1 MRSILSENSRV
12 VVQGITGHEGSF
24 HAALMR
30 DYGTRLVAGV
40 TPGKGGQLVGGIP
53 VYDTVREAASSHG
66 VNTSIL
72 FVPASHARDAVFEA
86 LDAGIKTLVIITEGI
101 PQRDAIEFITRARK
115 EDVVVVGPNTPG
127 VINPRLRVKVGI
139 MPTRVFRPGTIGIVS
154 RSGTL
159 TYEIAHHISEA
170 GLGETTCVGLGGD
183 AIIGL
188 GFVDLLDMFRDDK
201 ETRGVVLVGEI
212 GGNAE
217 ELAAQYIAETHY
229 PKPVVAYVAGRFAP
243 PGKRMGHAG
252 AIIMGS
258 AGTAESKI
266 DAFSN
271 AGVAVAERP
280 SDIAVLLRDMD
291 VYWRDIVV

>member
-1 MRSILSENSRV
+1 LRSILSEKSRV
-12 VVQGITGHEGSF
+12 IVQGITGHEGSF

-30 DYGTRLVAGV
+30 DYGTKLVAGV
-40 TPGKGGQLVGGIP
+40 TPSKGGHLVGSIP
-53 VYDTVREAASSHG
+53 VYNTVREAVDSHG
-66 VNTSIL
+66 ANTSIL
-72 FVPASHARDAVFEA
+72 FVPASHARDAVWEA

-101 PQRDAIEFITRARK
+101 PQKDAIEFITRARK
-115 EDVVVVGPNTPG
+115 EDAIIVGPNTPG
-127 VINPRLRVKVGI
+127 VISPGLRVKVGI

-188 GFVDLLDMFRDDK
+188 GFIDILEMFKDDK
-201 ETRGVVLVGEI
+201 ETRGVALVGEI

-229 PKPVVAYVAGRFAP
+229 PKPVVAYIAGRFVP
-243 PGKRMGHAG
+243 SGKRMGHAG

-266 DAFSN
+266 DALSN
-271 AGVAVAERP
+271 AGVTVAEKP
-280 SDIAVLLRDMD
+280 GDIARLLRGMD
-291 VYWRDIVV
+291 IYWRDIVV